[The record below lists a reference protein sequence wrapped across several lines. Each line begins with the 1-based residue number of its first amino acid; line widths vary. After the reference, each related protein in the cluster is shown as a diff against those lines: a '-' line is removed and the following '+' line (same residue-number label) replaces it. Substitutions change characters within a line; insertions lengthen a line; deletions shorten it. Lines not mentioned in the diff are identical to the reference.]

1 MKLKTL
7 TLAISLSLLG
17 ACALGPNYTRPDLA
31 LDLAYRGPALA
42 EAQTRSIS
50 DIVWSEQFQD
60 PELSAVIRLAV
71 QRNLDLQI
79 ALVRIDAARAQ
90 SAIAKSQYL
99 PTVSAGLS
107 TSPSGSAASDNSYSL
122 GAVLNWELDIFGK
135 LRRSN
140 EAARAELLASEDGA
154 RAVMSTLVATTASTW
169 LNLRELD
176 QELAITRANIKSQEE
191 SLALVRALLR
201 GGVASG
207 AEEQQAIAQ
216 LAGTRMQL
224 PKIEQAIIATENA
237 LSLLLGGQPG
247 PILRNA
253 DGSLPQVPVLP
264 RAGLPSELLERRPDV
279 RASEHVLEAATAR
292 IGVAIANRFPV
303 PSIGIGG
310 FFGLVGIDLGDTLS
324 NDGVTQS
331 VTSWGPNASLPLVD
345 WGRGVNGVRGARA
358 NAEIAA
364 LNYRATVLNALRE
377 VSNALTATE
386 KVQAVI
392 VQSEIRAKASR
403 ENTRLQRMRYKAG
416 VNSYLEV
423 LDAESRQYSAE
434 LELARARRD
443 LLLAHVD
450 LYRALGGGWSDEA
463 LKRGPV
469 E

>member
-1 MKLKTL
+1 
-7 TLAISLSLLG
+7 
-17 ACALGPNYTRPDLA
+17 
-31 LDLAYRGPALA
+31 
-42 EAQTRSIS
+42 
-50 DIVWSEQFQD
+50 
-60 PELSAVIRLAV
+60 
-71 QRNLDLQI
+71 
-79 ALVRIDAARAQ
+79 
-90 SAIAKSQYL
+90 
-99 PTVSAGLS
+99 
-107 TSPSGSAASDNSYSL
+107 
-122 GAVLNWELDIFGK
+122 
-135 LRRSN
+135 
-140 EAARAELLASEDGA
+140 
-154 RAVMSTLVATTASTW
+154 MSTLVATTATTW

-191 SLALVRALLR
+191 SLALVRTLLR

-264 RAGLPSELLERRPDV
+264 KTGLPSELLERRPDV
-279 RASEHVLEAATAR
+279 RASEHALEAATAR

-303 PSIGIGG
+303 PTIGLGG

-331 VTSWGPNASLPLVD
+331 VTSWGPNASLSLVD

-358 NAEIAA
+358 NAEITA

-392 VQSEIRAKASR
+392 VQSEIRAQASR

-434 LELARARRD
+434 LEVARARRD

>member
-1 MKLKTL
+1 MKLRTL
-7 TLAISLSLLG
+7 TLAISISLLG
-17 ACALGPNYTRPDLA
+17 ACALGPEYTRPDLA
-31 LDLAYRGPALA
+31 LDPSYRGAALA
-42 EAQTRSIS
+42 EAQSRSIT
-50 DIVWSEQFQD
+50 DIAWSEQFQD
-60 PELSAVIRLAV
+60 PELSAVLRMAV

-79 ALVRIDAARAQ
+79 ALTRIEAARAQ
-90 SAIAKSQYL
+90 SAIAKSQVL
-99 PTVSAGLS
+99 PTLSAGLS

-140 EAARAELLASEDGA
+140 QAARAELLASEDGA

-176 QELAITRANIKSQEE
+176 QELVITRANIKSQEE

-253 DGSLPQVPVLP
+253 EGAMPQVPALP
-264 RAGLPSELLERRPDV
+264 KAGLPSELLERRPDL
-279 RASEHVLEAATAR
+279 RASEHALEAATAR

-303 PSIGIGG
+303 PTIGLGG

-377 VSNALTATE
+377 VSNALT
-386 KVQAVI
+386 
-392 VQSEIRAKASR
+392 
-403 ENTRLQRMRYKAG
+403 
-416 VNSYLEV
+416 
-423 LDAESRQYSAE
+423 
-434 LELARARRD
+434 
-443 LLLAHVD
+443 
-450 LYRALGGGWSDEA
+450 
-463 LKRGPV
+463 
-469 E
+469 